1 MSGLILELQA
11 NALDGNARVSDLLR
25 KALVVSKK
33 LGIGE
38 IERWISMEL
47 NGYDVVSE
55 IPAYRNVRGEVK
67 VWNPYHGWQ
76 PLNFSNPDIAEKFSN
91 REIGQAVGELDS
103 LLEDRG
109 KGGLQVPFSQQA
121 INYLMNAMEIP
132 LQPSLHV
139 PHTEIVGILD
149 AVRNNILNWSLE
161 LEQKGVVGEGMT
173 FSKEERN
180 VAGQVTY
187 QITNNIGN
195 MHNSQLQQHSS
206 SSSQSISVATDI
218 QALRVLI
225 SELRIAASDLPLKR
239 TEHEEFA
246 AELSTLESQAGSPK
260 PKRVLISESLKSAR
274 TILEGAAGNILAS
287 DLIAKITLFLQ
298 SIT

>member
-1 MSGLILELQA
+1 
-11 NALDGNARVSDLLR
+11 
-25 KALVVSKK
+25 
-33 LGIGE
+33 
-38 IERWISMEL
+38 MEL

-55 IPAYRNVRGEVK
+55 IPAYRKVRGAIK

-76 PLNFSNPDIAEKFSN
+76 PLNFEGSDMADKFSS

-103 LLEDRG
+103 LLENRG
-109 KGGLQVPFSQQA
+109 NGGLQVPFSQQA
-121 INYLMNAMEIP
+121 INYLMNAMAVP
-132 LQPSLHV
+132 LQPTLHI

-173 FSKEERN
+173 FSKEERS

-206 SSSQSISVATDI
+206 SSPQSISVVMDI
-218 QALRVLI
+218 QALRELI
-225 SELRIAASDLPLKR
+225 TELRSAALNLSLRP
-239 TEHEEFA
+239 TEREEFA

-274 TILEGAAGNILAS
+274 TILEGAAGNILAT
-287 DLIAKITLFLQ
+287 DLVAKITLYLQ